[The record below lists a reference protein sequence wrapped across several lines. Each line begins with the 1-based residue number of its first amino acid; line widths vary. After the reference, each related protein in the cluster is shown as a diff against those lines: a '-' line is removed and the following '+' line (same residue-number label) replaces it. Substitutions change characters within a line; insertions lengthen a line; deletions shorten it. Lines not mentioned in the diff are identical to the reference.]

1 MTDMEKGLVAGV
13 IAILLGLFAVF
24 VGWTIIGSLWGLIA
38 LLLAIYSYRKGHR
51 MLGTLGIIFACVGLI
66 EGILVAGIV
75 ALFSVPTTSAKT
87 GIETTPSSPLTVS
100 KIYSLRV
107 LEVIVDKVYDIDYD
121 YFILMIEAAYNGRDS
136 WDFRTSKLY
145 LVSDKGYKY
154 SSSYSPATRYPL
166 SFFVELKNGEAVKG
180 QVAFKLP
187 KGEKPSKLT
196 YDDEYRRIK
205 VEVADIPSPSK
216 QVSRIYSI
224 RSNVQSRYF
233 AFISTY
239 ASMNPYRETFYSGEQ
254 IKVKLDISYHTWYM
268 SMPENITFTSI
279 TIDKFKIVE
288 INPQPPIT
296 LKFGDKV
303 SIELVIKVP
312 EEGYAGN
319 LIITIIGE

>member
-1 MTDMEKGLVAGV
+1 MTDLEKGLVAGV

-51 MLGTLGIIFACVGLI
+51 MLGTLGILFACVGLI

-75 ALFSVPTTSAKT
+75 ALFSVLTTSANT

-121 YFILMIEAAYNGRDS
+121 YFILMIEAAYNGRES
-136 WDFRTSKLY
+136 WDFSTSKLY

-154 SSSYSPATRYPL
+154 SSSYSPAIRYPL
-166 SFFVELKNGEAVKG
+166 SFVELKNGEATKG

-187 KGEKPSKLT
+187 KGEKPSKLIC
-196 YDDEYRRIK
+196 DDEYRRIK
-205 VEVADIPSPSK
+205 VEVADIPSPSR
-216 QVSRIYSI
+216 QVSWIYSLMSKV
-224 RSNVQSRYF
+224 RSEYSY
-233 AFISTY
+233 ISAY
-239 ASMNPYRETFYSGEQ
+239 ASMDPYRTTFYSGEE
-254 IKVKLDISYHTWYM
+254 IKVKLEISYRASTFEK
-268 SMPENITFTSI
+268 SPKSITVTSI
-279 TIDKFKIVE
+279 TIDKFEIVE

-296 LKFGDKV
+296 LKDGDRV
-303 SIELVIKVP
+303 TIELVMKVP
-312 EEGYAGN
+312 EEGYKGN
-319 LIITIIGE
+319 PIITIIAE

>member
-1 MTDMEKGLVAGV
+1 MTDLEKGLVAGV

-51 MLGTLGIIFACVGLI
+51 MLGTLGILFACVGLI

-75 ALFSVPTTSAKT
+75 ALFSVLTTSANT

-121 YFILMIEAAYNGRDS
+121 YFILMIEAAYNGRES
-136 WDFRTSKLY
+136 WDFSTSKLY

-154 SSSYSPATRYPL
+154 SSSYSPAIRYPL
-166 SFFVELKNGEAVKG
+166 SFVELKNGEATKG

-187 KGEKPSKLT
+187 KGEKPSKLIC
-196 YDDEYRRIK
+196 DDEYRRIK
-205 VEVADIPSPSK
+205 VEVADIPSPSR
-216 QVSRIYSI
+216 QVSWIYSLMSKV
-224 RSNVQSRYF
+224 RSEYSY
-233 AFISTY
+233 ISAY
-239 ASMNPYRETFYSGEQ
+239 ASMDPYRTTFYSGEE
-254 IKVKLDISYHTWYM
+254 IKVKLEISYRASTFEK
-268 SMPENITFTSI
+268 SPESITVTSI
-279 TIDKFKIVE
+279 TIDKFEIVE

-296 LKFGDKV
+296 LKDGDRV
-303 SIELVIKVP
+303 TIELVMKVP
-312 EEGYAGN
+312 EEGYKGN
-319 LIITIIGE
+319 PIITIIAE